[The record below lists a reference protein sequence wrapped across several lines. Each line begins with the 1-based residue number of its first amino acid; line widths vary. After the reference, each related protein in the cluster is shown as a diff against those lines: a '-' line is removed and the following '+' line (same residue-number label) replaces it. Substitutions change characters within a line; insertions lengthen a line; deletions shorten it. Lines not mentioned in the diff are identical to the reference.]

1 MNASSSIL
9 LVDDSRIFLT
19 IEKQF
24 LRTALATLHEA
35 HSAAEALVLCR
46 EKRPHLVYIAFEL
59 PGQNGAEFCR
69 MLKQDPQLSRIPVII
84 ICEESRPDQL
94 AASQQAGCNGVLV
107 KPLDRL
113 RFLEV
118 GRSFL
123 VGIRELRRSC
133 MVTVRY
139 RGKPGDFT
147 TRGLDINS
155 GGLFLD
161 SSDHPPLG
169 EVLQLQIQL
178 CRPGGNGPWIEATG
192 AVAWI
197 NTRQRPT
204 KPSHPPGFGI
214 RFTDMNVQASGLLS
228 DYLTGLERG

>member
-1 MNASSSIL
+1 MSASSSIL
-9 LVDDSRIFLT
+9 LVDESKIFLT
-19 IEKQF
+19 IERQF

-35 HSAAEALVLCR
+35 RSAAEALALCQ
-46 EKRPHLVYIAFEL
+46 EKRPHLVYISYEL

-69 MLKQDPQLSRIPVII
+69 ALKQDPQLRRIPVIV
-84 ICEESRPDQL
+84 ICEEARPDQV
-94 AASQQAGCNGVLV
+94 AASEKAGCDGVLV

-133 MVTVRY
+133 MVTARY

-147 TRGLDINS
+147 TRGLDISS
-155 GGLFLD
+155 GGVFLA
-161 SSDHPPLG
+161 SNEHPPLG
-169 EVLQLQIQL
+169 EMLQLQIQL
-178 CRPGGNGPWIEATG
+178 CRPGGDGPWIEAAG

-197 NTRQRPT
+197 NERINPT
-204 KPSHPPGFGI
+204 KPSHPPGFGV
-214 RFTDMNVQASGLLS
+214 RFTDMTVQASGALS
-228 DYLTGLERG
+228 DYLTAMERG